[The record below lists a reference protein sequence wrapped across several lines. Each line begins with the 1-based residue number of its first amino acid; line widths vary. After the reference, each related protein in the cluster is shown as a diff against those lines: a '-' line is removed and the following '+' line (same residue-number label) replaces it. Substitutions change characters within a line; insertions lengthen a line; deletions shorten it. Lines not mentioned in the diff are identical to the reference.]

1 MDPLEAWLADAVD
14 NPSRRATVRACI
26 DSLDDFL
33 AVELV
38 DLEETFGLK
47 EWPSQSR
54 RRFVTAWI
62 EAQAARQVA
71 AAEAQAKAEAAR
83 AKAEAE
89 ARAKAEAAR
98 AKAEAEKRE
107 LEARVAELE
116 REVAAA
122 KMKWERQQVYSPR
135 RVWGPPTAGFSS
147 DEDESADNAGIVG
160 NVTVVEPTCSC
171 CNEEDCMCRPRED
184 GAADD
189 GEDSS

>member
-1 MDPLEAWLADAVD
+1 MDPLDAWLADAVD
-14 NPSRRATVRACI
+14 NASRRATVRARI

-54 RRFVTAWI
+54 RRFVKAWI

-71 AAEAQAKAEAAR
+71 AAEAQAKAEAA
-83 AKAEAE
+83 

-107 LEARVAELE
+107 LDARVVELE

-122 KMKWERQQVYSPR
+122 KIKWERQQVYSPR

-171 CNEEDCMCRPRED
+171 CNEEDCICRARED